1 MEPVQGLSLNRRSIS
16 RLEPEMLV
24 SLPTVASVFCGT
36 AATLPTVASV
46 FCVTA
51 ATSLVDGFSTF
62 ATRKVFSL
70 QLSNPLQRP
79 LHNRH

>member
-36 AATLPTVASV
+36 AAT
-46 FCVTA
+46 
-51 ATSLVDGFSTF
+51 SLVDGFSTF